1 MSNLKETLSQL
12 TRAMR
17 LSQHLVRVVD
27 GKVVYLFNIADQF
40 NSKLD
45 VLGPNLTDNTF
56 ADWQSQLK
64 TFSNSIRCHE
74 SMTMDFHSKYSTEV
88 NRAFAAFLRLFEIQ
102 DTLNQVSQLN
112 RKTLVGYSDLPKFIS
127 SHLSAK
133 LSIDPFLQLAIRA
146 LEEGLCV
153 LACQPHG

>member
-1 MSNLKETLSQL
+1 MCHAGVFGLFRAIYRSTGHKCEPNHVSNLKETLSQL

-27 GKVVYLFNIADQF
+27 GKVVYLFKIADQF

-45 VLGPNLTDNTF
+45 VLGQNLKRVDNTF

-74 SMTMDFHSKYSTEV
+74 SMTMDFLSKYSTEV

-112 RKTLVGYSDLPKFIS
+112 RKTFRP
-127 SHLSAK
+127 A
-133 LSIDPFLQLAIRA
+133 
-146 LEEGLCV
+146 
-153 LACQPHG
+153 